1 MGNEL
6 RNRSILMVSYLVIL
20 ATVIE
25 IVSRNV

>member
-6 RNRSILMVSYLVIL
+6 RNRSILMVSYLAIL